1 MHWVLYFGITMG
13 SHQPSSKMGLQW
25 DLIITMGLQWDLYF
39 TSGSPYS
46 VETLWTRFRDAA
58 ALRQLSARGLPAMT
72 ADPMMQLGP
81 AGRKLPTFTDVVMSY
96 TWGTQQHT
104 DLVNFLWRCSP
115 IFGIPIF

>member
-25 DLIITMGLQWDLYF
+25 DLYF
-39 TSGSPYS
+39 TSGSPYP
-46 VETLWTRFRDAA
+46 VETLWTRFSDAA

-81 AGRKLPTFTDVVMSY
+81 AGLANV
-96 TWGTQQHT
+96 H
-104 DLVNFLWRCSP
+104 
-115 IFGIPIF
+115 